1 MAKAKTVFFCK
12 NCGNESPKWQGK
24 CDACGEWNTLIE
36 ETFTKVGK
44 QKTRKSTHHTTP
56 VAITE
61 IEAETYQRAVLP
73 DEELNRVLGGGL
85 VPGSM
90 ILVAGEPGIGKSTLL
105 LQTAMNQTAGTVLY
119 VAGEESSEQVTH
131 RAKRLGALNSN
142 CFIMTVTDPDAIIEE
157 AKKLKPLFVV
167 IDSVQTLNAEW
178 LEAAPG
184 AISQI
189 RECTAAIMRFSKE
202 TGISVFLV
210 GHITKDGGI
219 AGPKVLEHMVD
230 TVLVFEGDQQHI
242 FRLLRSS
249 KNRFGSTNELG
260 IYRMDSS
267 GLEPVKNPSE
277 LLLNNHAE
285 QMSGS
290 ATAAIIEGV
299 RPLIIE
305 VQALVSSAVYGTPQR
320 SATGFDV
327 RRLHMLL
334 AVLEKRCGFKLGAKD
349 VFLNIAGGLKV
360 NDPSIDL
367 AVAAAV
373 MSSSEDLS
381 LPANT
386 CFAAE
391 IGLSGEIRPVTR
403 IDQRIS
409 EAAKLGFER
418 IFISEHQQNIGNQSD
433 AIQVIQIAKVQDM
446 FRKMFA

>member
-1 MAKAKTVFFCK
+1 MAKEKTVFFCTD
-12 NCGNESPKWQGK
+12 CGHESPKWQGK
-24 CDACGEWNTLIE
+24 CDGCGEWNTLVE
-36 ETFTKVGK
+36 EKFTKVGK
-44 QKTRKSTHHTTP
+44 QKTRTSIHTSSP
-56 VAITE
+56 VSISE
-61 IEAETYQRAVLP
+61 VKAESHQRLLLA
-73 DEELNRVLGGGL
+73 DDELNRVLGGGM

-105 LQTAMNQTAGTVLY
+105 LQVAMKMAGTKILY
-119 VAGEESSEQVTH
+119 IAGEESAEQITH
-131 RAKRLGALNSN
+131 RANRLGTLNPD
-142 CFIMTVTDPDAIIEE
+142 CYIMTVADPEAITEE
-157 AKKLKPLFVV
+157 AKKLQPQFIIV
-167 IDSVQTLNAEW
+167 DSVQTLNAEW
-178 LEAAPG
+178 MDSSPG
-184 AISQI
+184 SISQI
-189 RECTAAIMRFSKE
+189 KESTAALMRFSKQ
-202 TGISVFLV
+202 TGISIFLV

-230 TVLVFEGDQQHI
+230 TVMVFEGDQQHI
-242 FRLLRSS
+242 FRLLRTT

-260 IYRMDSS
+260 IYRMESN
-267 GLEPVKNPSE
+267 GLMQVKNPSE

-290 ATAAIIEGV
+290 AAAAIIEGI

-360 NDPSIDL
+360 HDPSIDL

-373 MSSSEDLS
+373 MSSSEDIA
-381 LPANT
+381 LPTNVS
-386 CFAAE
+386 FAAE

-403 IDQRIS
+403 IEQRID
-409 EAAKLGFER
+409 EAAKLGFKR
-418 IFISEHQQNIGNQSD
+418 IFISEHQKKIGKTPRE
-433 AIQVIQIAKVQDM
+433 IEIVPLAKVQDM
-446 FRKMFA
+446 FRKMFV